1 MLRWIASV
9 VVGLGFLFASPL
21 THANAKKSSKKVQE
35 VDFDEMSIKGTVRNP
50 DGAYL
55 VQKKGLRFLP
65 LHEVKKDLD
74 RRIRE
79 TSFYV
84 R

>member
-9 VVGLGFLFASPL
+9 VVGLSIVLIAPASL
-21 THANAKKSSKKVQE
+21 AKKSVRKVQE
-35 VDFDEMSIKGTVRNP
+35 VDFDEMSLKGTVRNP

>member
-9 VVGLGFLFASPL
+9 VVGLGIVL
-21 THANAKKSSKKVQE
+21 TAPTTLAQKKVRKVQE
-35 VDFDEMSIKGTVRNP
+35 VDFDEMSLKGTVRNP